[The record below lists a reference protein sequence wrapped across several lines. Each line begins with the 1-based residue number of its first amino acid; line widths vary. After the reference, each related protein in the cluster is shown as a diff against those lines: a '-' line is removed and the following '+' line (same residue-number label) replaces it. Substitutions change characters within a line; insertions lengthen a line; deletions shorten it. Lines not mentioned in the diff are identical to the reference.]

1 MVGGKNMS
9 FAVRIVLNEMGR
21 KKIAS
26 SIQFNAENL
35 SDISE
40 AKVGY
45 GILTEYIQSI
55 EIIESSKWN
64 GWKYPDKI
72 LPKW

>member
-1 MVGGKNMS
+1 MS
-9 FAVRIVLNEMGR
+9 FAVRIVLNEIGR

-26 SIQFNAENL
+26 SVQSNVENL
-35 SDISE
+35 CDISE
-40 AKVGY
+40 MKTSY